1 MKSSAPW
8 TNRGASTCS
17 RFCAVWAIVSRRSFS
32 LRTSSRCATGWTASF
47 AFLTT
52 PPPVRASCAT
62 IPQPW
67 DHPMRAWLPEARV
80 TGPEPAVERDIEG
93 LNRVFAEAFT
103 DRYRRDGLIGV
114 RVPQLNPLVWRYALL
129 DAGDGAMVWRDEH
142 GDVAAFNV
150 AHQAGAEGW
159 VGPLAVRPDRQG
171 TGVGKTV
178 VRTAAD
184 WLIDR
189 GVSTLGLETMPRTP
203 ENIGFYA
210 RLGFAPGFLTVTVTN
225 EIATRGHPA
234 PVLLSK
240 RSAAEKDATIAAAR
254 GLVDDLIGGVDYS
267 REILL
272 TAELGRGDTSLVE
285 GANGLDAMAL
295 WHSAPLADSRT
306 RDEVRVLKLAPRT
319 DATFEAAIAAV
330 EAAAAKA
337 GIRRIAIRCQS
348 RYGEA
353 FRRLIARGYRVRWTD
368 LRMTYE
374 GYLERHAAEGVLFSN
389 WEI

>member
-1 MKSSAPW
+1 
-8 TNRGASTCS
+8 
-17 RFCAVWAIVSRRSFS
+17 
-32 LRTSSRCATGWTASF
+32 
-47 AFLTT
+47 
-52 PPPVRASCAT
+52 
-62 IPQPW
+62 
-67 DHPMRAWLPEARV
+67 MRAWLPDTRV
-80 TGPEPAVERDIEG
+80 TGPERATERDIEG
-93 LNRVFAEAFT
+93 LNSVFAEAFT

-159 VGPLAVRPDRQG
+159 MGPLAVRPDRQG
-171 TGVGKTV
+171 TGVGKTI

-184 WLIDR
+184 WLIER

-210 RLGFAPGFLTVTVTN
+210 RLGFSPGFLTITLTN
-225 EIATRGHPA
+225 EIATRGQPV
-234 PVLLSK
+234 PVLLSRRARDDK
-240 RSAAEKDATIAAAR
+240 EAALQAAR
-254 GLVDDLIGGVDYS
+254 RLVGDLVPGIDFS

-272 TAELGRGDTSLVE
+272 TAELGLGDTSLVE
-285 GANGLDAMAL
+285 GDQGLDAIAL

-306 RDEVRVLKLAPRT
+306 RDEVRVLKLAARD
-319 DATFEAAIAAV
+319 DAAFDAAIAGV

-337 GIRRIAIRCQS
+337 GIRRIAVRCQS
-348 RYGEA
+348 RYDDA
-353 FRRLIARGYRVRWTD
+353 FQRLIARGYRVRWTD
-368 LRMTYE
+368 LRMTFE
-374 GYLERHAAEGVLFSN
+374 GYPEQHAARGVVFSN

>member
-1 MKSSAPW
+1 
-8 TNRGASTCS
+8 
-17 RFCAVWAIVSRRSFS
+17 
-32 LRTSSRCATGWTASF
+32 
-47 AFLTT
+47 
-52 PPPVRASCAT
+52 
-62 IPQPW
+62 
-67 DHPMRAWLPEARV
+67 MRAWLPDTRV
-80 TGPEPAVERDIEG
+80 TGPERATEGDIEG

-129 DAGDGAMVWRDEH
+129 DAGEGAMVWRDEQ

-159 VGPLAVRPDRQG
+159 MGPLAVRPDRQG

-189 GVSTLGLETMPRTP
+189 GVTTLGLETMPRTP

-210 RLGFAPGFLTVTVTN
+210 RLGFAPGFLTVTLTN

-240 RSAAEKDATIAAAR
+240 RSAAEKDSGVAAAC
-254 GLVDDLIGGVDYS
+254 GLVDDLALGIDFS

-272 TAELGRGDTSLVE
+272 TAELGLGDTSLIE
-285 GANGLDAMAL
+285 SATGLDALAV

-306 RDEVRVLKLAPRT
+306 RDEVRVLKLAARD
-319 DATFEAAIAAV
+319 DAAFEAAIAAV

-348 RYGEA
+348 RYVEA

-374 GYLERHAAEGVLFSN
+374 GYPDRHAAQGVLFSN

>member
-1 MKSSAPW
+1 
-8 TNRGASTCS
+8 
-17 RFCAVWAIVSRRSFS
+17 
-32 LRTSSRCATGWTASF
+32 
-47 AFLTT
+47 
-52 PPPVRASCAT
+52 
-62 IPQPW
+62 
-67 DHPMRAWLPEARV
+67 MRAWLPDTRV
-80 TGPEPAVERDIEG
+80 TGPERATERDIEA

-129 DAGDGAMVWRDEH
+129 DAGDGAMVWRDEQ

-159 VGPLAVRPDRQG
+159 MGPLAVRPDRQG
-171 TGVGKTV
+171 TGIGKTI

-189 GVSTLGLETMPRTP
+189 GITTLGLETMPRTP

-210 RLGFAPGFLTVTVTN
+210 RLGFTPGFLTVTLTN

-240 RSAAEKDATIAAAR
+240 RSTGEKETAMAAGR
-254 GLVDDLIGGVDYS
+254 RLVSDLVSGVDFS

-272 TAELGRGDTSLVE
+272 TAELGLGDTSLVE
-285 GANGLDAMAL
+285 GDDGLDAMAV
-295 WHSAPLADSRT
+295 WHSAPLADTRT
-306 RDEVRVLKLAPRT
+306 RDEVRVLKLAART
-319 DATFEAAIAAV
+319 DAAFEAAIGAV
-330 EAAAAKA
+330 EAAAAKF

-348 RYGEA
+348 RYTEA
-353 FRRLIARGYRVRWTD
+353 FRLLIARGYRVRWTD
-368 LRMTYE
+368 LRMTFE
-374 GYLERHAAEGVLFSN
+374 GYPERHAPGGVLFSN

>member
-1 MKSSAPW
+1 
-8 TNRGASTCS
+8 
-17 RFCAVWAIVSRRSFS
+17 
-32 LRTSSRCATGWTASF
+32 
-47 AFLTT
+47 
-52 PPPVRASCAT
+52 
-62 IPQPW
+62 
-67 DHPMRAWLPEARV
+67 MRAWLPEPLI
-80 TGPEPAVERDIEG
+80 TGPERAVERDIES

-129 DAGDGAMVWRDEH
+129 DAGEGAMVWRDEH
-142 GDVAAFNV
+142 GDIAAFNV
-150 AHQAGAEGW
+150 AHHAGVEGW
-159 VGPLAVRPDRQG
+159 MGPLAVRPDRQSF
-171 TGVGKTV
+171 GVGKTI

-189 GVSTLGLETMPRTP
+189 GVTTLGLETMPRTP

-210 RLGFAPGFLTVTVTN
+210 RLGFIPAYLTITLTN

-234 PVLLSK
+234 PTLLS
-240 RSAAEKDATIAAAR
+240 RRAAEDKEAAMHAAR
-254 GLVDDLIGGVDYS
+254 RLVSDLVSDVDFS

-272 TAELGRGDTSLVE
+272 TAELGLGDTSLVE
-285 GANGLDAMAL
+285 SDTGLDALAL

-306 RDEVRVLKLAPRT
+306 RDEVRVLKLAARD
-319 DATFEAAIAAV
+319 DAAFDAVIAAV

-337 GIRRIAIRCQS
+337 GIRRIAVRCQS
-348 RYGEA
+348 RYDEA

-368 LRMTYE
+368 LRMTFE
-374 GYLERHAAEGVLFSN
+374 GYPERHAAQGVVFSN

>member
-1 MKSSAPW
+1 
-8 TNRGASTCS
+8 
-17 RFCAVWAIVSRRSFS
+17 
-32 LRTSSRCATGWTASF
+32 
-47 AFLTT
+47 
-52 PPPVRASCAT
+52 
-62 IPQPW
+62 
-67 DHPMRAWLPEARV
+67 MRAWLPDTRV
-80 TGPEPAVERDIEG
+80 TGPERATERDIEG

-103 DRYRRDGLIGV
+103 DRYRRDGLVGV

-142 GDVAAFNV
+142 EDIAAFNV
-150 AHQAGAEGW
+150 AHQSGIEGW
-159 VGPLAVRPDRQG
+159 MGPLAVRPDRQG

-189 GVSTLGLETMPRTP
+189 GVATLGLETMPRTP

-210 RLGFAPGFLTVTVTN
+210 RLGFTPGHLTVTLTN
-225 EIATRGHPA
+225 EIPTRGQPP
-234 PVLLSK
+234 PVLLSG
-240 RSAAEKDATIAAAR
+240 RPAAGKEAVMDAAR
-254 GLVDDLIGGVDYS
+254 RLVGALVHGVDFS

-272 TAELGRGDTSLVE
+272 SAELGLGDTSLVE
-285 GANGLDAMAL
+285 GDAGLDAMVL
-295 WHSAPLADSRT
+295 WHSAPLADSRN
-306 RDEVRVLKLAPRT
+306 RDEVRVLKLAARDP
-319 DATFEAAIAAV
+319 AAFEAAIAAV

-337 GIRRIAIRCQS
+337 GIRRVAIRCQS
-348 RYGEA
+348 RYGDA

-374 GYLERHAAEGVLFSN
+374 GHPEGYATKGVLFSN